1 MNPFPFLLIFRIQE
15 GMLSAQCLEHIVPL
29 SLQYESNYK
38 KGGVGGEVCTFN
50 FPCKPYFI
58 RSNSPSLK
66 VISQQ
71 PSKTEMFS
79 LLAGWESKVAL

>member
-38 KGGVGGEVCTFN
+38 KGRGGGGM
-50 FPCKPYFI
+50 Y
-58 RSNSPSLK
+58 L
-66 VISQQ
+66 
-71 PSKTEMFS
+71 
-79 LLAGWESKVAL
+79 

>member
-38 KGGVGGEVCTFN
+38 KGGGVGGYV
-50 FPCKPYFI
+50 PLI
-58 RSNSPSLK
+58 SPANPTSSGAIHHL
-66 VISQQ
+66 
-71 PSKTEMFS
+71 
-79 LLAGWESKVAL
+79 